1 MTQAEARNAV
11 KRIKALLLHLQT
23 ACTVER
29 PWQLTDRVS
38 VILEEIQH
46 MESQLETGKKSLPNC
61 RPATKDELERL
72 CSSSNVVMFPA
83 VA

>member
-1 MTQAEARNAV
+1 MTQADARNAV

-23 ACTVER
+23 ACSVER

-61 RPATKDELERL
+61 RPVTAAELQQL
-72 CSSSNVVMFPA
+72 CTASNVVTFQPA
-83 VA
+83 A